1 MESVKYTT
9 KGVEV
14 LRYNLTDLMA
24 SLTLSSQDDRRFCV
38 IDAET
43 KRVITGREVPKVSCQ
58 DSELLFRPRFE
69 WHASWFWFIHKFE
82 STNLLPM
89 VDHLS

>member
-1 MESVKYTT
+1 VESVKYTT

-14 LRYNLTDLMA
+14 LRYDSTDLMA

-43 KRVITGREVPKVSCQ
+43 KRVITAREVPKVGCQ
-58 DSELLFRPRFE
+58 GSKLLFRPRFE
-69 WHASWFWFIHKFE
+69 WHVSWF
-82 STNLLPM
+82 
-89 VDHLS
+89 